1 MPDSGLRAQMV
12 QQQIAAI
19 TRLSQEEQAARHQQT
34 QASRDANTKAAP
46 VPEGRRTPGL
56 VEAINTLV

>member
-1 MPDSGLRAQMV
+1 MV

-19 TRLSQEEQAARHQQT
+19 TRQSQEEQAARHQQT
-34 QASRDANTKAAP
+34 LASRDANTKAAP

-56 VEAINTLV
+56 VETINTLV

>member
-1 MPDSGLRAQMV
+1 MV
-12 QQQIAAI
+12 QQQSAAI
-19 TRLSQEEQAARHQQT
+19 TRQSQEEQAARRQQT
-34 QASRDANTKAAP
+34 LASRDANTKASP